1 MEGLSGPDSVRT
13 LRSSARKTNVPA
25 HGLRLHE
32 LIGSI
37 SPPRRLTSQ
46 VGLLEGRD
54 IASEAAFSEP
64 RFSNEEPVP
73 EDDRPEDLLETP
85 LWNGWIEREEELCE
99 EPRSSRDNKE
109 NRTETPRQP
118 RLPPMGRIPK
128 RGGKGKTRSKRA
140 NGDERGDSTARSS
153 GGDNTARSSRSEG
166 NSTARSNRGD
176 SSARSNRSS
185 GGRSSKHNPIDD
197 LSRMLGRSAPPG
209 GTKGRSGGGRE
220 SYKDLLAPPP
230 KEKLGVH
237 GSSNAMIVTC

>member
-1 MEGLSGPDSVRT
+1 MRLRT
-13 LRSSARKTNVPA
+13 ARMLPGSSS
-25 HGLRLHE
+25 L
-32 LIGSI
+32 
-37 SPPRRLTSQ
+37 SPPCRLPSQ
-46 VGLLEGRD
+46 VGLLDGRE
-54 IASEAAFSEP
+54 IAAEAATFGEP

-73 EDDRPEDLLETP
+73 EDDRPDDLLETP

-128 RGGKGKTRSKRA
+128 RGAKGKSRSKRGH
-140 NGDERGDSTARSS
+140 GDDRGDNTARSHN

-166 NSTARSNRGD
+166 SSTARSNRGD

-185 GGRSSKHNPIDD
+185 GGRSSKANPIDD

-209 GTKGRSGGGRE
+209 APNGRAAGGRPGGGGRE

-230 KEKLGVH
+230 KEKLGAH
-237 GSSNAMIVTC
+237 ACSNATLIAC